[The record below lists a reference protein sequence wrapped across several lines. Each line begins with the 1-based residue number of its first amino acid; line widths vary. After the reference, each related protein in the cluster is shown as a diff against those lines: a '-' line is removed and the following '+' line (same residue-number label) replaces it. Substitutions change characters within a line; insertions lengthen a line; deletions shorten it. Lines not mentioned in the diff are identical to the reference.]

1 MLTAIVPLLFAP
13 SKRERKKKRI
23 KETFN
28 LKAHAS
34 LILFHFSYLRCLKLS
49 VAGTLHGCNL
59 DKNGLILKKKK
70 RKRRHTHQGKKK
82 DLNKDTRETKIE
94 TVPQKKAS

>member
-1 MLTAIVPLLFAP
+1 M
-13 SKRERKKKRI
+13 
-23 KETFN
+23 
-28 LKAHAS
+28 KAHAS

-70 RKRRHTHQGKKK
+70 KETKTHSPRKKK